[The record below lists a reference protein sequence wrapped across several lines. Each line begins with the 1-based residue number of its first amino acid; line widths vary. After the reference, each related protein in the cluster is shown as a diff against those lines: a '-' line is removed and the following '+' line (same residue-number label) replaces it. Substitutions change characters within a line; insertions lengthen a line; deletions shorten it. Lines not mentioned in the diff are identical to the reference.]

1 MEIGWKYNRNRVE
14 IDLKYDG
21 NTLGSGGELVTKGWV
36 WGMKGG
42 FWVMNGNRKGWI
54 DGFIPYGS

>member
-1 MEIGWKYNRNRVE
+1 ME

>member
-1 MEIGWKYNRNRVE
+1 MIRWKYNRNRVE

-36 WGMKGG
+36 LGMKGG
-42 FWVMNGNRKGWI
+42 FWVMNGNRRGV
-54 DGFIPYGS
+54 D

>member
-1 MEIGWKYNRNRVE
+1 MENFERERGIRWKYNRNRVE

-36 WGMKGG
+36 LGMKGG
-42 FWVMNGNRKGWI
+42 FWVMNGNRKGV
-54 DGFIPYGS
+54 D